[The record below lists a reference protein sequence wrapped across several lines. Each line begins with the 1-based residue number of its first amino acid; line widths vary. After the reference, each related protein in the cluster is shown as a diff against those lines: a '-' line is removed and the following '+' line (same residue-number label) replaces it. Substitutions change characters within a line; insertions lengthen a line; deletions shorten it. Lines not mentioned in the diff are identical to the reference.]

1 VQVVVLLL
9 LVAGLALLVLGLIT
23 GSTPL
28 VVASIAASLLAGMAI
43 LRYRRQQES
52 GDAGASSRGTRDG
65 AAGQARDGAQVRTP
79 ARVPVLATAAGEPA
93 RGSAA
98 GAAVFVPPV
107 AASPVAVPPAHAA
120 RPAQAAAEPA
130 VSAEPKRLAHAED
143 LAGRG
148 DPTGPGG
155 PAGPGDLAELDH
167 PAGPGDLVESDD
179 PADPEPAEADTDP
192 PLRSRGDEPVWVID
206 GRPRYHLPGCAFLI
220 GREPEPE
227 SVPLR
232 QAVEDGF
239 TPCALCDPDT
249 GLAAD

>member
-28 VVASIAASLLAGMAI
+28 VVASIAASLLAAMAI
-43 LRYRRQQES
+43 LRYRRQQAS

-65 AAGQARDGAQVRTP
+65 AAGQARDGAAARTP
-79 ARVPVLATAAGEPA
+79 ARVPALATVAGEPA

-98 GAAVFVPPV
+98 GPAASVAGPPV
-107 AASPVAVPPAHAA
+107 AVSPVAGPPAHAA
-120 RPAQAAAEPA
+120 GPAHAAAEPA
-130 VSAEPKRLAHAED
+130 DLTKPKHLAQAED

-148 DPTGPGG
+148 DLTGPGG
-155 PAGPGDLAELDH
+155 PAGPGGLAEFHH
-167 PAGPGDLVESDD
+167 PAEPGDLVELDD

-220 GREPEPE
+220 GREPEP
-227 SVPLR
+227 VPLR

-249 GLAAD
+249 GLAAG